1 MKKQSL
7 LIFISTLALM
17 ALTAGLIS
25 YRKGHQRLGTPGV
38 TVLPVPIHDPDGQIA
53 GTNSVA
59 LPDTV
64 LDFTSEVRP
73 VEKIVLDWLPK
84 DTIYGQRLYR
94 DTNGLQISMGV
105 VLMGADRTSIHKPE
119 YCLKGSGWT
128 IDDARTVYDEVPL
141 AAGSGTLPIRKM
153 PISRPIKLPSGEVA
167 TLRGFYVY
175 WFVADGQ
182 MTADHNERMRWMAKD
197 LLLTGVLQRWAY
209 ISCLVV
215 APSGQEDATYRRL
228 KEFIAEGAPRFQR
241 LPAPATRVA
250 SEKPR

>member
-7 LIFISTLALM
+7 LICIATVVLIA
-17 ALTAGLIS
+17 AAAGVIS
-25 YRKGHQRLGTPGV
+25 YRKSHQRLGIPGV
-38 TVLPVPIHDPDGQIA
+38 TVLPVPVYDPDGKIA

-64 LDFTSEVRP
+64 LNFTSEVRP

-84 DTIYGQRLYR
+84 DTTYGQRIYKSA
-94 DTNGLQISMGV
+94 DGLQISMGV

-119 YCLKGSGWT
+119 YCLKGSGWL
-128 IDDARTVYDEVPL
+128 IDDAHTVFDQVSLPN
-141 AAGSGTLPIRKM
+141 GSGTLPIRTM
-153 PISRPIKLPSGEVA
+153 PISRSVKLPSGDISAVH
-167 TLRGFYVY
+167 GFYTY
-175 WFVADGQ
+175 WFIADGQ
-182 MTADHNERMRWMAKD
+182 ITADHNERMRWMARD

-228 KEFIAEGAPRFQR
+228 KEFIAEGAPQFQR
-241 LPAPATRVA
+241 LPGASTRVA
-250 SEKPR
+250 SKKPR